1 MCKRYIREETDQ
13 GETETKEIIG
23 KLINER
29 NERIN
34 YYSEKANIL
43 SSFLKCLLKRMKK
56 KNLNKE
62 KVMNKMKSANKI
74 VEKENVEY
82 IVKIE
87 IIELEGLI

>member
-1 MCKRYIREETDQ
+1 MCNRYIRVKT
-13 GETETKEIIG
+13 ETEEIIG

-34 YYSEKANIL
+34 YYSEKADIL

-62 KVMNKMKSANKI
+62 KVMKKMKTATKI
-74 VEKENVEY
+74 VEKKNVEY
-82 IVKIE
+82 IIKRRLLNQRILE
-87 IIELEGLI
+87 ILI